1 MTIWSNSNTKKCQ
14 NSKNMKTSSTFRFY
28 LEMSLFLMLFSF
40 FKSSAQASVD
50 GNWEGT
56 FMNDFK
62 AIVHFIVDDQNQLVG
77 NIKMFAGENKI
88 QDDPIINV
96 NLFGEEISFFI
107 PAKETTF
114 EGNFNAA
121 MTELSGVFVF
131 PDGSKHPIQ
140 LGKGKD
146 IKNPVEQNKRLKNQY
161 FTVEELRTDLAF
173 LYLNL
178 KKYHPQLYAH
188 TSKGLM
194 DILVEKLN
202 AQIDTSYTA
211 EEFYMLATAVTDA
224 VHCSHTGVKLPIA
237 YQNSEIEFGNYF
249 PLSLYFSNGKAFY
262 VSGLLAGEDSI
273 KPGQEIISINN
284 ITVDKI
290 IAQTFLFIPSEG
302 YNTSTKY
309 NVLNKKFNELF
320 YLLDDSK
327 EFIVTFKKQD
337 TVKSVKVPASS
348 FKDLHLDVETAEPK
362 VDYQYLDKMSTG
374 ILKVPT
380 FGIKNMDRY
389 FYRLDSLF
397 QDLQARKAE
406 NLILDLRDNQ
416 GGHPIFAAQLFSYLT
431 DKDFVYFK
439 RNDDIEEFEPLYGAM
454 NPSKL
459 NYKGNMYVLVNGGC
473 LSTTGH
479 LISLLKFKTDAVFI
493 GEEPGSTFRCNDF
506 SIQLTLPHT
515 GIELNVPRTTFETA
529 VTGFSLNELFPIDY
543 RVHPTIDDIT
553 RGKDAIYEMAK
564 LKINQ

>member
-1 MTIWSNSNTKKCQ
+1 
-14 NSKNMKTSSTFRFY
+14 MKTSSTLRFY
-28 LEMSLFLMLFSF
+28 LKMSLFLMIFPF
-40 FKSSAQASVD
+40 FKSAAQAGIE

-62 AIVHFIVDDQNQLVG
+62 AMVHFIADDQNQFAG

-96 NLFGEEISFFI
+96 NLFGENISFFI

-114 EGNFNAA
+114 EGNFNQA
-121 MTELSGVFVF
+121 MTELSGVFIF

-140 LGKGKD
+140 LTKGKD
-146 IKNPVEQNKRLKNQY
+146 IKDPVEQNNRFKNQY
-161 FTVEELRTDLAF
+161 FTLEELRTDLAF

-188 TSKGLM
+188 TSKDLM
-194 DILVEKLN
+194 DILVEKLKT
-202 AQIDTSYTA
+202 QIDTSYTA
-211 EEFYMLATAVTDA
+211 KEFYMLATAVTDA

-237 YQNSEIEFGNYF
+237 YQKSEIEFGNYF

-262 VSGLLAGEDSI
+262 VSGLSTGADSI
-273 KPGQEIISINN
+273 KPGEEIISINN
-284 ITVDKI
+284 MAVDKI

-320 YLLDDSK
+320 YLLADSQ
-327 EFIVTFKKQD
+327 EFVITFKTQG

-348 FKDLHLDVETAEPK
+348 FKELHLDVKTTETK
-362 VDYQYLDKMSTG
+362 VDYQYLDKMSAG
-374 ILKVPT
+374 MIQVPT

-389 FYRLDSLF
+389 FYRLDSIF
-397 QDLQARKAE
+397 KDLQTRKAK

-431 DKDFVYFK
+431 DTDFVYFK
-439 RNDDIEEFEPLYGAM
+439 RNDEIEEFEPLYGVM

-459 NYKGNMYVLVNGGC
+459 NYNGNIYVLVNGGC

-493 GEEPGSTFRCNDF
+493 GEEPGST
-506 SIQLTLPHT
+506 
-515 GIELNVPRTTFETA
+515 
-529 VTGFSLNELFPIDY
+529 Y
-543 RVHPTIDDIT
+543 
-553 RGKDAIYEMAK
+553 K
-564 LKINQ
+564 